1 MSGAADRRA
10 FQLVA
15 FDLDGTLVDSLD
27 DLAESTNALLTEY
40 GLPTLPTD
48 RIRVM
53 VGEGAATL
61 ITRAFTASDRP
72 MPPGALSRFLAIYNS
87 RLLAKTRPYPGIPE
101 LLEALALRYP
111 LAVLTNKPTDPTGQI
126 LAGLGLDRFF
136 EGRIVGA
143 DGPFPRKP
151 DPQGLR
157 HLASIAGAAPET
169 TLLVGDTAIDWQ
181 TARAAGASVCLA
193 AYGFG
198 FHTIPPEALEE
209 AVFVATDPH
218 KILEFL

>member
-1 MSGAADRRA
+1 VSSATERRA
-10 FQLVA
+10 IQLVA

-27 DLAESTNALLTEY
+27 DLAESTNALLVEY

-48 RIRVM
+48 RIGVM

-72 MPPGALSRFLAIYNS
+72 LPPDALSRFLAIYNS
-87 RLLAKTRPYPGIPE
+87 RLLARTRPYPGIPE
-101 LLEALALRYP
+101 LLEALAPRYP
-111 LAVLTNKPTDPTGQI
+111 LAVLTNKPIDPTRQI
-126 LAGLGLDRFF
+126 LAGLNLDRFF
-136 EGRIVGA
+136 DGRIVGG

-157 HLASIAGAAPET
+157 HLASVVGVSPEA

-181 TARAAGASVCLA
+181 TARAAGASLCLA

-198 FHTIPPEALEE
+198 FHTIAREALKE
-209 AVFVATDPH
+209 AVLVATDPH
-218 KILEFL
+218 RILEFL